1 MFLCFTSESC
11 VSLTYSLLTL
21 LNDVH
26 FYCLTANEVFFSRR
40 WNAELKYTHAPSRRE
55 FHCTDTQQMQLMN
68 KGTRRKPAQNQRVNY
83 LFYTTNTFKS
93 ITFSPFLFLP
103 LTHQKTVRKWLYEL
117 FFFTLKSLSYTHTHT
132 SLKCTIQTGIELLER
147 RQTFIKKINSPS
159 VCVCVYIKRVQ
170 HLCMEAETGTAALS
184 EQSPVELIASLN
196 KAAEQRKHSH
206 RLPFLFL
213 RVTSSSGGWLPAGG
227 GAFVEQIYWP
237 LESWEREKQ
246 YKVSIDGKKRWHS
259 VYSKFQNYWHPLWK
273 HAENKTIIR
282 VCVYVYVSHP
292 EVTLEGDN
300 LLRSP
305 PVCWWISEVLINSSS
320 QDIKRY

>member
-1 MFLCFTSESC
+1 MKCFFHVVEMQSSNIHTLQADVSFIVQIHSRCNWWIRERGGNQHRIKESIIYSIQQTHSNQLH
-11 VSLTYSLLTL
+11 SLRFSFSLS
-21 LNDVH
+21 H
-26 FYCLTANEVFFSRR
+26 I
-40 WNAELKYTHAPSRRE
+40 KK
-55 FHCTDTQQMQLMN
+55 QLENGYMN
-68 KGTRRKPAQNQRVNY
+68 
-83 LFYTTNTFKS
+83 F
-93 ITFSPFLFLP
+93 
-103 LTHQKTVRKWLYEL
+103 